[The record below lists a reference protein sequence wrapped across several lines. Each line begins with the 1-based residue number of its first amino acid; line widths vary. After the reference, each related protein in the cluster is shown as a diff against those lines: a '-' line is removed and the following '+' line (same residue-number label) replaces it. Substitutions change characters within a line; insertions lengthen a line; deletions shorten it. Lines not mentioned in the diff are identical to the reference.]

1 MPTMPF
7 RTAFVLTFLYALGYP
22 IGALAVSV
30 MSPMAVLVFRFGLA
44 AAILAGWALM
54 ANVTWPKGRTLIHV
68 LISGLLAQGLLFT
81 CLYVALLHGAPAVL
95 GAVIISMNPVVTA
108 VLAATFLGESLT
120 LMRVGALV
128 LGVLAVLAACAGR
141 LMMVGGVDS
150 VVLLLLVSLFS
161 VAAGGVY
168 QQKFCRGVDFRATA
182 ALQNAVC
189 VAPVV
194 VLAALMP
201 LTVTNPWKAAGAVA
215 AVVLL
220 NATLCM
226 TMYVRAVNDYGAAAV
241 AMLFAVIPAVAGLL
255 SWLMLGQRPDIGIA
269 VGLVV
274 GAVAC
279 WLNSRSRRASG
290 RGTADGLHHAGQ
302 LTGEVGT
309 CRLIDELGDS
319 ARFVFGDPGPQLL
332 RGAAERELRKQVGG
346 QRDRLLVHGGE
357 PHQMTFM
364 GDEVALGGRDGLD
377 RRHPLGPAR

>member
-7 RTAFVLTFLYALGYP
+7 RTAFMLTFLYALGYP

-108 VLAATFLGESLT
+108 VLAATFLGEGLT

-141 LMMVGGVDS
+141 LMMVGGVDA
-150 VVLLLLVSLFS
+150 VVLLLMVSLFS

-168 QQKFCRGVDFRATA
+168 QQKFCRGVDFRAIA

-255 SWLMLGQRPDIGIA
+255 SWVMLGQRPDIGIA

-279 WLNSRSRRASG
+279 WLNARARQRQDTEPPTASITRAS
-290 RGTADGLHHAGQ
+290 
-302 LTGEVGT
+302 
-309 CRLIDELGDS
+309 S
-319 ARFVFGDPGPQLL
+319 PARS
-332 RGAAERELRKQVGG
+332 
-346 QRDRLLVHGGE
+346 
-357 PHQMTFM
+357 
-364 GDEVALGGRDGLD
+364 
-377 RRHPLGPAR
+377 GPAG